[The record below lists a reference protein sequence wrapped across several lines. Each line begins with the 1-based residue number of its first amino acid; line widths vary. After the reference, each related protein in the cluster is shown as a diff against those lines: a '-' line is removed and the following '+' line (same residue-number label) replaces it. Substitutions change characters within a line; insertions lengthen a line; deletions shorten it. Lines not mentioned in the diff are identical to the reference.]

1 MTEPQAQPSAHAPSH
16 PAFVRYPA
24 QAAFGRTLPKSK
36 LYTHSHAGT
45 RLKNLFVQQVNQIVW
60 QYKLAPE
67 TINLPARAAVP
78 EIQVFGIQL
87 KTAELSLDV
96 LRAIDQVVQFP
107 IIFELAH
114 AGRTQVVAC
123 YKSPGRRPNESDA
136 SRWVLSDYFATGWLP
151 DNAERSALP
160 VALHLGSLYEQML
173 RALLPLP
180 SRPQETL
187 AEQVA
192 RLGALAAKQ
201 READKTAARL
211 EQERQFNRKVA
222 INADLRRLHSELDA
236 LRR

>member
-1 MTEPQAQPSAHAPSH
+1 MTEPRSHHSAH

-60 QYKLAPE
+60 QFKLAPE
-67 TINLPARAAVP
+67 TINLPARPAVP

-87 KTAELSLDV
+87 KTAELNFDV
-96 LRAIDQVVQFP
+96 LRAIDQAVQFP

-114 AGRTQVVAC
+114 AGRTRVVGC
-123 YKSPGRRPNESDA
+123 HKRPNESDA
-136 SRWVLSDYFATGWLP
+136 NRWVLSDYFATGWLA
-151 DNAERSALP
+151 DNAERSAMP
-160 VALHLGSLYEQML
+160 VALHLGSLFEQLL

-180 SRPQETL
+180 ARPHETL
-187 AEQVA
+187 VEQVA

-201 READKTAARL
+201 READKTATRL
-211 EQERQFNRKVA
+211 KQERQFNRKVA
-222 INADLRRLHSELDA
+222 INADLRRLHIELDA